1 MGGVVGSETGVDL
14 VRKPRRAVVAAG
26 RVEDASTE
34 DPVRAPPVSMHSGLP
49 VRWTGEVGSGLV
61 AVRARHMMAKRV
73 LDVVGAI
80 IGLVLL
86 APLFI
91 IIALAIKAT
100 SPGPVFFRQKREGLK
115 GDMFEALKFRSMA
128 VALGDASGIAQTIK
142 DDPRVTPIGRFIR
155 RTSIDELP
163 QLINVLKGEMS
174 LVGPRPH
181 VPGMVAAGRPYKE
194 LVPYYGQR
202 LEMLPGITGWAQV
215 NGLRG
220 ETRNPN
226 KARERID
233 HDLAYIQ
240 NFSIWLDLK
249 IIALTILREF
259 VTGRAD

>member
-1 MGGVVGSETGVDL
+1 MGGVVGSETSVEL
-14 VRKPRRAVVAAG
+14 IRERG
-26 RVEDASTE
+26 RVLSGARRIDVVSADE
-34 DPVRAPPVSMHSGLP
+34 PVRIQPVSFHSGLA
-49 VRWTGEVGSGLV
+49 VRWNDDEVSGATIL
-61 AVRARHMMAKRV
+61 AWHLSAKRA
-73 LDVVGAI
+73 LDILGAT

-86 APLFI
+86 APLLI
-91 IIALAIKAT
+91 IVALAIKAT

-115 GDMFEALKFRSMA
+115 GKTFEALKFRSMA
-128 VALGDASGIAQTIK
+128 VTLGDASGISQTIK
-142 DDPRVTPIGRFIR
+142 DDPRVTPVGRFIR

-163 QLINVLKGEMS
+163 QLLNVLKGEMS

-181 VPGMVAAGRPYKE
+181 VPGMMAAGRPYRE
-194 LVPYYGQR
+194 VVPYYDRR

-220 ETRNPN
+220 ETRNPS

-249 IIALTILREF
+249 IIVLTVAREF
-259 VTGRAD
+259 VTGSAD